1 MKRYMA
7 LWFHKSRLDGQ
18 CCGPEEYFRIL
29 LQSWSSRKLG
39 SEGQSTA
46 KAEYIAASAAYRDAV
61 WLRKLLSELFR
72 TELEPT
78 VVHCENQKL
87 HKAHREPGVS

>member
-7 LWFHKSRLDGQ
+7 LWFHKSRLDGK

-29 LQSWSSRKLG
+29 LQSWSSRKQG
-39 SEGQSTA
+39 SEVQSTA
-46 KAEYIAASAAYRDAV
+46 KAEYIAASAAYREAV
-61 WLRKLLSELFR
+61 WLRKLLSDLFR

-78 VVHCENQKL
+78 VVHEC
-87 HKAHREPGVS
+87 